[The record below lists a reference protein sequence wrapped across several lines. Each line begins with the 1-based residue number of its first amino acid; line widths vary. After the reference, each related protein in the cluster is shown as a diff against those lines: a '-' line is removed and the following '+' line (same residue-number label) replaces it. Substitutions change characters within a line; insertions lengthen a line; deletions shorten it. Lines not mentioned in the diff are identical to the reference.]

1 MRISDW
7 SSDVCSSD
15 LLYGPNFEEHPAGT
29 ATSSLGAEIAYTPIS
44 ISGVT
49 GDGSAGDPYQVTVVD
64 DVAGTG
70 LRSTLQIRYVNGDG
84 YGTES
89 FTVQNNS
96 DAAQTVKLFKGG
108 DIYLAGSD
116 DGIPYRQA
124 QSNSVGGEEPTT

>member
-70 LRSTLQIRYVNGDG
+70 LRSTPQTRYVNGDG
-84 YGTES
+84 HGTES
-89 FTVQNNS
+89 CTVQNNS
-96 DAAQTVKLFKGG
+96 KTGRERCKERVCEYG
-108 DIYLAGSD
+108 
-116 DGIPYRQA
+116 
-124 QSNSVGGEEPTT
+124 